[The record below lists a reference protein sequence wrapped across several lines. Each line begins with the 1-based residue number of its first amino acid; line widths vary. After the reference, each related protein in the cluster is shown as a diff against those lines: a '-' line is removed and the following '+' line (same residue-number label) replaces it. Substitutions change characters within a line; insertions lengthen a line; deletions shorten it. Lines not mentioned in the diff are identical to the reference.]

1 MSDGHGHVDGSN
13 KKIALLVA
21 VLAAALAIC
30 EMGAKSSQ
38 TQALTT
44 HIEAS
49 NFWQFFQAKTIRQ
62 TTLRVAADQVEA
74 SFKDNPQGMP
84 AALKAQVDR
93 WRQTAQRYETE
104 PETGEGRQELSARA
118 KQKEAVRT
126 KALSAYHVFEYG
138 SASFQLAIVLAG
150 AAALTSVVWLTVM
163 ACGLG
168 VIGLGF
174 TLLGVFAPTLLHL

>member
-49 NFWQFFQAKTIRQ
+49 NFWQFFQARTIRRACRRPSRRRS
-62 TTLRVAADQVEA
+62 TAGVRRRSATRP
-74 SFKDNPQGMP
+74 SRKP
-84 AALKAQVDR
+84 AR
-93 WRQTAQRYETE
+93 
-104 PETGEGRQELSARA
+104 GAR
-118 KQKEAVRT
+118 
-126 KALSAYHVFEYG
+126 S
-138 SASFQLAIVLAG
+138 
-150 AAALTSVVWLTVM
+150 
-163 ACGLG
+163 
-168 VIGLGF
+168 
-174 TLLGVFAPTLLHL
+174 